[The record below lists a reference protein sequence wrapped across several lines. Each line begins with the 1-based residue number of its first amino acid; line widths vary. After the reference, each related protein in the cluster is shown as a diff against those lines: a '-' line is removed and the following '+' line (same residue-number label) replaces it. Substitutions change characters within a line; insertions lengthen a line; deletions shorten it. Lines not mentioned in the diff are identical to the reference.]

1 MIETDCPY
9 MTPAPMRKQ
18 KVNEPAFLI
27 HTAKFLAELKQISLE
42 VFANAVTSTTRSF
55 FDLTKK

>member
-9 MTPAPMRKQ
+9 MTPEPKRKQ

-27 HTAKFLAELKQISLE
+27 HTAKFLAELRQLPLE
-42 VFANAVTSTTRSF
+42 DFANAVTSTTRF
-55 FDLTKK
+55 FFNLTKK